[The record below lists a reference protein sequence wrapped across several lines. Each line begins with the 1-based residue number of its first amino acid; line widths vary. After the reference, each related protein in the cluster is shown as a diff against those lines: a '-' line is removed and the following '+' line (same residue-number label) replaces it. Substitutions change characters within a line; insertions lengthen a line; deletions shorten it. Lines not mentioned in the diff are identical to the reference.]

1 MILPGRTRAAIF
13 AARTQ
18 APGATAFGDEWIL
31 SWLKYRRV
39 FAGNCL
45 YRSWLSS
52 FGAII
57 APLPLLALRAIFALR
72 AILAGR
78 SFCWLPI
85 IRLAVIGLPLIG
97 LIVAIALSLAVFA
110 AFLAFLPAISARAAL
125 LFLADALIGDD
136 AEIVIGELEV
146 ILLQHPVPIEVRV
159 VRQLAV
165 LFQHL
170 RGIAARPAV
179 NPVEL
184 LPISALTAAVVGVT
198 AAAPTVIVTAS
209 IVIQG

>member
-1 MILPGRTRAAIF
+1 MA
-13 AARTQ
+13 
-18 APGATAFGDEWIL
+18 
-31 SWLKYRRV
+31 V
-39 FAGNCL
+39 
-45 YRSWLSS
+45 
-52 FGAII
+52 
-57 APLPLLALRAIFALR
+57 
-72 AILAGR
+72 
-78 SFCWLPI
+78 
-85 IRLAVIGLPLIG
+85 IRLAVIGLPLIR

-159 VRQLAV
+159 MRQLAV